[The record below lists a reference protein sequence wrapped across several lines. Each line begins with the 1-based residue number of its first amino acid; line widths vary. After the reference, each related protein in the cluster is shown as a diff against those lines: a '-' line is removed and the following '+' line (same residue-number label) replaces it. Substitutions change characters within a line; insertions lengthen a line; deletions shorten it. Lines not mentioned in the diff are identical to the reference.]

1 MSDADGAEGASLEPA
16 IAAIESR
23 LVALAQALR
32 ERDAAAIENHAQA
45 LQLALAAAVQ
55 RCVLAARQPGGV
67 PAPLRRRLE
76 AASGQVVVQRDS
88 LARATAA
95 LDRAL
100 DVLMPAAEPSP
111 GYAPHGAALRA
122 GKAGCIGA

>member
-1 MSDADGAEGASLEPA
+1 MNETDGADGATLEQA

-23 LVALAQALR
+23 LSALGQALR
-32 ERDAAAIENHAQA
+32 GRDAPAIESHAQA
-45 LQLALAAAVQ
+45 LQLALTAAVQ
-55 RCVLAARQPGGV
+55 RCVQAARQPGGV

-76 AASGQVVVQRDS
+76 AASGQVAVQRDS

-111 GYAPHGAALRA
+111 GYAPHGTALRA
-122 GKAGCIGA
+122 GKPGSIGV